1 MGKTA
6 GQRVSQV
13 HTRALMR
20 AVVEDS
26 FDGIIITDE
35 SGHVELANRAAGQIL
50 ARPTSDL
57 VGRPIDEG
65 LRGARALPVPRKLS
79 AEAETPKH
87 DIELRR
93 DDGTVVSLE
102 VVVSV
107 SDSRISQRFYER
119 RQRARTLFIYTF
131 RDVSDRQRAAAAQLR
146 ALQAATAANRAK
158 SEFLANM
165 SHELRT
171 PLNAII
177 GFSEVILAKT
187 FGAVG
192 HDRYVDYIHD
202 INTSGRHLLSI
213 IEQVLDLS
221 QVETGVSKIDEGVMS
236 LAEAVADSEKII
248 RGWLMKMPR
257 RMVVEVPPEL
267 PSIRADRRL
276 IRQILLN
283 LIGNA
288 IKFTSAE
295 GVIRVRVYLDAE
307 RRPAIEVEDNGIG
320 IPADKLEAV
329 TQAFYQVNPQV
340 EIGKAHA

>member
-1 MGKTA
+1 MLF
-6 GQRVSQV
+6 RS
-13 HTRALMR
+13 
-20 AVVEDS
+20 
-26 FDGIIITDE
+26 
-35 SGHVELANRAAGQIL
+35 
-50 ARPTSDL
+50 
-57 VGRPIDEG
+57 
-65 LRGARALPVPRKLS
+65 
-79 AEAETPKH
+79 
-87 DIELRR
+87 
-93 DDGTVVSLE
+93 
-102 VVVSV
+102 SV
-107 SDSRISQRFYER
+107 SDSRISQRFHER

-307 RRPAIEVEDNGIG
+307 RRPAIEVEDDGIG

-340 EIGKAHA
+340 GGEIGRAHV